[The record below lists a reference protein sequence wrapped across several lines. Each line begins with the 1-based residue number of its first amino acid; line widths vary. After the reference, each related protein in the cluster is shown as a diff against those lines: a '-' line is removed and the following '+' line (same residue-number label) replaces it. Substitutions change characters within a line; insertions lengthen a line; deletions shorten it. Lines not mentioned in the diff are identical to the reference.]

1 MRTVEAS
8 IEIKEKPEKIINVF
22 TELNHLSKWWNVD
35 RCFIDLTEGGN
46 YTLIWGVSEKEFQYV
61 STGTVKKYVPGKI
74 LHITNWMYLNPEKP
88 ILGPVELIIES
99 KQITK
104 EKSLL
109 IVKQGSYTE
118 NAGDDWDWYFKAVKE
133 AWPEVLKTLKTYI
146 ENNVTTLLN

>member
-22 TELNHLSKWWNVD
+22 TELNHLSKWWSVE

-46 YTLIWGVSEKEFQYV
+46 YTLTWGVSEKGFQYV

-88 ILGPVELIIES
+88 ILGPQELIVEVE
-99 KQITK
+99 QISN
-104 EKSLL
+104 EISL
-109 IVKQGSYTE
+109 IKITQKPYPE
-118 NAGDDWDWYFKAVKE
+118 NKGDDWDWYYEVVKD
-133 AWPEVLKTLKTYI
+133 AWPEVLETLKTYI
-146 ENNVTTLLN
+146 ENT